1 MNWISLLG
9 LDALLARLRA
19 AVIEAAIAAEDRADL
34 AKLEWQQ
41 YQSRLILTAGLVIAL
56 GGLTVIAAVM
66 LSIALLVTFWDSEHR
81 LLVAWLIG
89 GGWLVLWAL
98 VIFALRSVGRQLAN
112 PLNLTRSEL
121 LADWRALKQRL

>member
-9 LDALLARLRA
+9 LDALMARLRA

-41 YQSRLILTAGLVIAL
+41 YQSRLILTAGLVVAL

-89 GGWLVLWAL
+89 GGWLILWAL
-98 VIFALRSVGRQLAN
+98 VFFALRSVGRQLAN

>member
-41 YQSRLILTAGLVIAL
+41 YQSRLILTAGLVVAL

-66 LSIALLVTFWDSEHR
+66 LSIALLVTFWDNEHR

-89 GGWLVLWAL
+89 GGWLILWAL
-98 VIFALRSVGRQLAN
+98 VFFALRSVGRQLAN

>member
-1 MNWISLLG
+1 M
-9 LDALLARLRA
+9 ARLRA

-41 YQSRLILTAGLVIAL
+41 YQSRLILTAGLVVAL

-98 VIFALRSVGRQLAN
+98 VFFALRFVGRQLAN

>member
-9 LDALLARLRA
+9 LDALMARLRA

-41 YQSRLILTAGLVIAL
+41 YQSRLILTAGLVVAL

-89 GGWLVLWAL
+89 GGWLILWAL
-98 VIFALRSVGRQLAN
+98 VFFALRSVGRQLAN

-121 LADWRALKQRL
+121 LADWRALKHRL

>member
-89 GGWLVLWAL
+89 GGWLILWAL
-98 VIFALRSVGRQLAN
+98 VFFALRSVGRQLAN

>member
-112 PLNLTRSEL
+112 PLQLTRSEL

>member
-1 MNWISLLG
+1 VNWISLLG
-9 LDALLARLRA
+9 LDALMARLRA

-41 YQSRLILTAGLVIAL
+41 YQSRLILTAGLVVAL

-89 GGWLVLWAL
+89 GGWLILWAL
-98 VIFALRSVGRQLAN
+98 VFFALRSVGRQLAN